1 MLGAEKSGEETQV
14 PGEAPW
20 RLWEGQGLHI
30 HVLGAEK
37 SGEETQ
43 VPGEAPWRLWEG
55 QSLHTHE
62 RPPCLLPAASVICL
76 ASSCSPSHAH
86 FCCSPPKEE
95 QKESLFLPCGTLL
108 LSSFFWVRGIFSWP
122 CRTACEILVP

>member
-1 MLGAEKSGEETQV
+1 MLGAEKSGEETQRPGEARWRLWEGQGLHIHVLGAEKSGEETQV

-43 VPGEAPWRLWEG
+43 MPGRRAGGCGRGRAFTPTNA
-55 QSLHTHE
+55 LH
-62 RPPCLLPAASVICL
+62 V
-76 ASSCSPSHAH
+76 CSP
-86 FCCSPPKEE
+86 
-95 QKESLFLPCGTLL
+95 LPL
-108 LSSFFWVRGIFSWP
+108 
-122 CRTACEILVP
+122 